1 MPNCW
6 RRYSNVV
13 VGRGLV
19 KISASCS
26 VVGTYSNLTTL
37 SRTCSLR
44 KWNLIG
50 ICFVLECITGFFEI
64 LIALVLSQNMGIDS
78 SYVTYMSCR
87 FCFIQRT
94 WVQHAAAA
102 TYSASAVER
111 VIEDCFLLNHE
122 TKQPPKKNVAPLVL
136 LHVST
141 HPTQSASEKATKSN
155 WFPLGY
161 HKPNSF
167 MP

>member
-6 RRYSNVV
+6 WRYSDVV

-37 SRTCSLR
+37 SKTCSLR

-50 ICFVLECITGFFEI
+50 MCFVLECITGFFKI
-64 LIALVLSQNMGIDS
+64 LIALVLSQNMGIGS
-78 SYVTYMSCR
+78 SYVTCMSCR
-87 FCFIQRT
+87 LCFIQRT
-94 WVQHAAAA
+94 WVQHVVAT

-122 TKQPPKKNVAPLVL
+122 TKQPPKNYAAPLVL
-136 LHVST
+136 LRVST
-141 HPTQSASEKATKSN
+141 HPAQSTSEKAARSN
-155 WFPLGY
+155 WFPLG
-161 HKPNSF
+161 
-167 MP
+167 